1 MRNMLS
7 RNSAVLVVIDF
18 QGSLFKA
25 MHDKDNLLMN
35 AVKAIKGAAIFNVPI
50 IVTEQAPEKLGPTIA
65 PIAGEIKDFQPV
77 GKEAFSC
84 WENKKFREKLEA
96 FSRSNVII
104 LGIECHVCVYQ
115 TAVDLIENGYIV
127 HVVADAVSSRT
138 KANSDIGLAA
148 MKTCGAHLT
157 GTEMFLFELMRT
169 AADPRSRDLFKIV
182 K

>member
-1 MRNMLS
+1 MLS
-7 RNSAVLVVIDF
+7 RNSAVLVAIDF
-18 QGSLFKA
+18 QGNLFQA
-25 MHDKDNLLMN
+25 MNDRDNLLMN
-35 AVKAIKGAAIFNVPI
+35 AVKVIKGAAIFNVPI
-50 IVTEQAPEKLGPTIA
+50 IVTEQVPQKLGPTIA
-65 PIAGEIKDFQPV
+65 PIAGELNDYQPV
-77 GKEAFSC
+77 GKENFSC

-104 LGIECHVCVYQ
+104 TGIECHVCVYQ

-138 KANSDIGLAA
+138 KANSEIGLAA
-148 MKTCGAHLT
+148 MKSRGAHLT
-157 GTEMFLFELMRT
+157 STEMVLFELLRT